1 MLDLLLPLGFSV
13 LVVTLYLSERARF
26 DRELAGERR
35 RGDDL
40 LDRLMARSHESYKA
54 LEAPLETVE
63 AQAPPGRWVH
73 DDTGL
78 NVYWVPDEVT
88 V

>member
-1 MLDLLLPLGFSV
+1 MDLLLPLVFVV
-13 LVVTLYLSERARF
+13 LVVALYLTERARF

-54 LEAPLETVE
+54 LEVAVDPHTGAEVE
-63 AQAPPGRWVH
+63 GYWVH

-78 NVYWVPDEVT
+78 TSVFVPVEVT
-88 V
+88 A